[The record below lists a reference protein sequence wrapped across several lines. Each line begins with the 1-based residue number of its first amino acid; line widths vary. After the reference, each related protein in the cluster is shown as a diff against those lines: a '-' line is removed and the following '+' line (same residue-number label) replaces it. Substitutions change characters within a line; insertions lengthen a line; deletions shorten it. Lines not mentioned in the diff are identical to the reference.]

1 MEPGF
6 DVQGNAKATIEDISP
21 LLLEAHLKAT
31 GSKLAKQIRNLGV
44 KEVLEQMELLE
55 GPPERQRVKNVA
67 LMMFCDYPDKFFPY
81 MQVEIT
87 RFPNGSIRDPKNFVE
102 IPPIKG
108 TVPQIIRRT
117 MEKLQDMPLQYT
129 CRRFRAGWRPT
140 VFSAILMM
148 CWRKPSLM
156 RFITG
161 ITCAMNRFR
170 WKSSLTA

>member
-1 MEPGF
+1 MELEF

-31 GSKLAKQIRNLGV
+31 GSKLAKQIRNIGV

-117 MEKLQDMPLQYT
+117 ME
-129 CRRFRAGWRPT
+129 
-140 VFSAILMM
+140 
-148 CWRKPSLM
+148 
-156 RFITG
+156 
-161 ITCAMNRFR
+161 
-170 WKSSLTA
+170 